1 MIWKKNYLALTRR
14 EVNSCNIERKERG
27 IRKIENLT
35 RVKKRSL
42 YVLSNV
48 RRGANVDSDHHLV
61 KAGLTV
67 KLTKTGARMAEKSR
81 YYIKKVEEID
91 CASPEEDIPGTSRY
105 GRSCRS
111 SS

>member
-1 MIWKKNYLALTRR
+1 MAYARLRVMS
-14 EVNSCNIERKERG
+14 E
-27 IRKIENLT
+27 KINLSQ
-35 RVKKRSL
+35 KRSL
-42 YVLSNV
+42 YVLSNL
-48 RRGANVDSDHHLV
+48 RREANVGSDHHLV